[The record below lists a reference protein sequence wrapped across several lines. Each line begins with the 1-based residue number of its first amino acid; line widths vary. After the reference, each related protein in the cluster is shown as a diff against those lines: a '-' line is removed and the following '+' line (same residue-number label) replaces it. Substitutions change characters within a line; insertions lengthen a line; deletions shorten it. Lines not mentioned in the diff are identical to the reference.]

1 MADTRIY
8 NARLYPSGVYY
19 MLYWDIEN
27 PTGNTL
33 DIYLAYSSDNKTWT
47 SFRYNSGIMETMSG
61 MTMSISAAMVPAG
74 NRMRMRIGYKK
85 NSSSTAVDTYSNW
98 TNIVTS
104 APTMYAPNYGSITVG
119 SITPG
124 LYANEITN
132 IASNLGPG
140 RCPGTSQNLY
150 AFDPSVLGMGSAPI
164 TIGIN
169 GYIATGSQ
177 FMGVGIVYRGVD
189 REGKYNLL
197 PYKTGGWSELYVYTS
212 MTPTYG
218 STNTF
223 SITPTSDHISSITG
237 RIEQGE
243 TIQFGAYFQYAS
255 GQSAIVPLKNLLQ
268 SGGCTTIWKN
278 AVTSDVAAPVIFTSS
293 TASKPAKAYIYSSG
307 WQITGAAPPTNY
319 FHPDAIAQN
328 ANLKQGYAIYLP
340 ALDLVEGKYYY
351 LVDGA
356 TQATCYNDAG
366 TTWTKNGSSTTTS
379 NTTSTTYFMHLS
391 ASTSANGFYYK
402 EAYPW
407 LVLRASATSA
417 ETENTILGYMPRIYA
432 SS

>member
-8 NARLYPSGVYY
+8 NARLYPNGAYY

-61 MTMSISAAMVPAG
+61 MIMSISAAMVPAG

-104 APTMYAPNYGSITVG
+104 APTVYAPSSGSITLG
-119 SITPG
+119 SANVG
-124 LYANEITN
+124 LYANEFTD
-132 IASNLGPG
+132 IAPNLGPG
-140 RCPGTSQNLY
+140 RCPGSSQTLY
-150 AFDPSVLGMGSAPI
+150 AFDPTELGKVAVPLAASVTVLIP
-164 TIGIN
+164 
-169 GYIATGSQ
+169 TGAQ
-177 FMGVGIVYRGVD
+177 FMGVGLVYRGVD

-197 PYKTGGWSELYVYTS
+197 HNLTGGWSGLNLYTDL
-212 MTPTYG
+212 TPTYG
-218 STNTF
+218 SSNTF
-223 SITPTSDHISSITG
+223 TIIPNASQISSITG

-243 TIQFGAYFQYAS
+243 TIQFGAYIQYAS
-255 GQSAIVPLKNLLQ
+255 GPSAIVPLKNLLQ

-278 AVTSDVAAPVIFTSS
+278 PVTSDVAAPVVFTSS

>member
-19 MLYWDIEN
+19 ALYWDIEN
-27 PTGNTL
+27 PAGNTL

-104 APTMYAPNYGSITVG
+104 APTMYAPSSGSVSNSASG
-119 SITPG
+119 G
-124 LYANEITN
+124 ALFANEITG
-132 IASNLGPG
+132 IKPNLGPG
-140 RCPGTSQNLY
+140 RCPGSLQSLY
-150 AFDPSVLGMGSAPI
+150 AFDPASLSGFLTFSV
-164 TIGIN
+164 T

-197 PYKTGGWSELYVYTS
+197 PNLSGGWSDLYVYTS

-218 STNTF
+218 STNSF
-223 SITPTSDHISSITG
+223 SFMPSNEHLSAILG

-255 GQSAIVPLKNLLQ
+255 GRSAIVPLKNLLQ

-278 AVTSDVAAPVIFTSS
+278 AVTSDVGAPVVFTSS
-293 TASKPAKAYIYSSG
+293 TANKPAKAYIYADSK

-319 FHPDAIAQN
+319 FHPDAIARN
-328 ANLKQGYAIYLP
+328 TNLKQGYAIYLP
-340 ALDLVEGKYYY
+340 TLDLVEGKAYY

-356 TQATCYNDAG
+356 TQATCFNDAG
-366 TTWTKNGSSTTTS
+366 TTWTKNGTSTTTS
-379 NTTSTTYFMHLS
+379 TVSTTYCMH
-391 ASTSANGFYYK
+391 TSATTSAKSFTYR

-407 LVLRASATSA
+407 LVLRASATSS